1 MRAAFFGS
9 PAFAVPCL
17 DALHEIA
24 DVVAVFS
31 QPDRPSGRG
40 LALTPPAVKSRALE
54 LGLPVYQPTK
64 VRSGALASQLEELA
78 LDVAVVV
85 AYGRILPLDV
95 LDAPA
100 RGCVNVHGS
109 LLPKWRGAAPIQ
121 WAIAS
126 GDAQT
131 GVTLMR
137 MDEGMDTGPMIATA
151 TAAIGE
157 SETTPELA
165 ERLSKLGAE
174 LLRVELPRWVRG
186 ELEAKP
192 QPEGA
197 THAELLSKEHGHLD
211 WNATAQALHD
221 RVRAFVP
228 WPGAYTD
235 AGELRL
241 KVHRTHVVA
250 ARGTYGQPGTI
261 LPGAGLHVACGEG
274 ILGIDELQ
282 EPNRKRLDAESFRAG
297 RDLPPRIGSHSD
309 EGSA

>member
-17 DALHEIA
+17 DVLHEIA

-54 LGLPVYQPTK
+54 LGLPVHQPIK
-64 VRSGALASQLEELA
+64 VRSGALAAQLEELA

-85 AYGRILPLDV
+85 AYGRILPRAV

-121 WAIAS
+121 WAIAN
-126 GDAQT
+126 GDATT

-137 MDEGMDTGPMIATA
+137 MDEGMDTGPMIAT
-151 TAAIGE
+151 TTTPIDPD
-157 SETTPELA
+157 ETTPELA
-165 ERLSKLGAE
+165 ERLSLLGAA
-174 LLRVELPRWVRG
+174 LLRAELPRWVR
-186 ELEAKP
+186 EEVEAKP

-197 THAELLSKEHGHLD
+197 THAELLSKEHGQLD
-211 WNATAQALHD
+211 WTASARALHD

-228 WPGAYTD
+228 WPGTTTD
-235 AGELRL
+235 AEGVRL

-250 ARGTYGQPGTI
+250 ARGTYGQPGTV
-261 LPGAGLHVACGEG
+261 LPGVGLQVACGEG

-297 RDLPPRIGSHSD
+297 RELPPRLGVSSD
-309 EGSA
+309 EGTA